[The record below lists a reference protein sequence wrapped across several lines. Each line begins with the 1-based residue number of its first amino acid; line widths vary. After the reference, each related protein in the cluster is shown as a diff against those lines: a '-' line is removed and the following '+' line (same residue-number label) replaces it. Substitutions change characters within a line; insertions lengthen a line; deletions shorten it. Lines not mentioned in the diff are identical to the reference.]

1 MEYTSIVQVE
11 NMGMDG
17 PGNTLQTAQKL
28 SVITQLSNINDTVS
42 TVDGDD
48 FYQFNLGGRSSFNLA
63 LDGLSADADVQ
74 LIQDIN
80 SNGQVDENE
89 VLASSIR
96 SGRNAESINT
106 ELDAGGYY
114 IRVYAYDTG
123 TINYS
128 LSALATPIDYAGNSL
143 DAGRNITIDA
153 SERIY
158 TDWVGSADSNDYYRF
173 QLNTTSNLKLT
184 LNGMSS
190 DADVQL
196 LSGSGGLIASS
207 TNVGNI
213 NESISRTLQQ
223 GTYYVRV
230 SPYSGETFYNLTLST
245 TPSGSTQKD
254 STASSVPITTD
265 AGNPPLIANASVSP
279 LPIGTSAP
287 PPQSP
292 ITRTVAGTLR
302 ADTFTYETGYN
313 LSVFSGNGNVDFGT
327 GARDILDLSQ
337 FASTG
342 VNINYANTATGG
354 VIYNLGNGNRL
365 FDAIKLTD
373 GSDIYFEGIEA
384 IKFAD
389 TVMNLAVTPNDPMF
403 NQQSNLH
410 MMGVQNA
417 WRFTTGSS
425 NVLIGAE
432 DTGIATNSQGLHPDL
447 RNTIFFGDN
456 YQDEEPTVS
465 HGTSVLGAIG
475 AAGNNGIGIAGI
487 NWNSD
492 LAMVDV
498 VGGNPGDYD
507 LATATQLLINQAN
520 SKGQRLVV
528 NLSLSGGYSAAFEQL
543 IANNQNNALFTIA
556 SGNGDSNTIAS
567 PADLAKKYSNTI
579 AVGAVWATKDWYGNP
594 KTPGDRT
601 TYLNWWGSNY
611 GEGLTLVAPNEFIT
625 TSATRA
631 NSSSPFAFAY
641 NDKFNGTSA
650 STTEVSGVASLVWSV
665 NPNLTAGQVKDILAS
680 TAYDLGTPGYDQVY
694 GSGFVNADAA
704 VRRAIALARGVA

>member
-1 MEYTSIVQVE
+1 MECISIVQVE
-11 NMGMDG
+11 NMRMDS
-17 PGNTLQTAQKL
+17 PGNTLQTAQ
-28 SVITQLSNINDTVS
+28 NISINTYSIKYNDTVS
-42 TVDGDD
+42 SVDGGD
-48 FYQFNLGGRSSFNLA
+48 FYEFSLGGRSSFNLA

-74 LIQDIN
+74 LIRDIN
-80 SNGQVDENE
+80 SNGEVDENE

-96 SGRNAESINT
+96 SGTKAESINT

-123 TINYS
+123 IINYS
-128 LSALATPIDYAGNSL
+128 LSALATPIDYGGNSL
-143 DAGRNITIDA
+143 DAARNIPIDA

-158 TDWVGSADSNDYYRF
+158 SDWVGSGDSNDYYGF

-184 LNGMSS
+184 LDGLIA

-196 LSGSGGLIASS
+196 LSFLGGVIASS

-213 NESISRTLQQ
+213 NESISRTLNA

-230 SPYSGETFYNLTLST
+230 SPYSGDTFYNLTLST
-245 TPSGSTQKD
+245 
-254 STASSVPITTD
+254 SSVPITTD
-265 AGNPPLIANASVSP
+265 AGNPPLISP
-279 LPIGTSAP
+279 INTSAP
-287 PPQSP
+287 APESP
-292 ITRTVAGTLR
+292 TTQTAAGTLR
-302 ADTFTYETGYN
+302 ADTFTYQTGYN

-327 GARDILDLSQ
+327 GALDILDLSQ

-342 VNINYANTATGG
+342 VSINYANTATGG
-354 VIYNLGNGNRL
+354 VIYNPGNGDRL
-365 FDAIKLTD
+365 FDALKLND
-373 GSDIYFEGIEA
+373 GSDIYFEGIDA

-389 TVMNLAVTPNDPMF
+389 TVVTLAVTPNDPMF
-403 NQQSNLH
+403 NQQWNLQ

-425 NVLIGAE
+425 SVLIGVE
-432 DTGIATNSQGLHPDL
+432 DTGIATDSQGLHSDL

-475 AAGNNGIGIAGI
+475 AVGNNGVGIAGI

-498 VGGNPGDYD
+498 VGDNSGDYD

-520 SKGQRLVV
+520 NKGQRLVV
-528 NLSLSGGYSAAFEQL
+528 NLSLSGGYSAAFEEL
-543 IANNQNNALFTIA
+543 IANNQNNALFAIA
-556 SGNGDSNTIAS
+556 SGNGDTNSISS
-567 PADLAKKYSNTI
+567 PADLAQKYNNVI
-579 AVGAVWATKDWYGNP
+579 AVGAVWGTKDWYGNA

-601 TYLNWWGSNY
+601 SYANWWGSQY
-611 GEGLTLVAPNEFIT
+611 GTGLTLVAPNEFIT

-631 NSSSPFAFAY
+631 NDSSPFAFAY

-650 STTEVSGVASLVWSV
+650 STAEVSGVASLVWSV
-665 NPNLTAGQVKDILAS
+665 NPNLTATQVKDILAS
-680 TAYDLGTPGYDQVY
+680 TAYDLGALGYDEVY

-704 VRRAIALARGVA
+704 VRRAIALGRGVA

>member
-1 MEYTSIVQVE
+1 
-11 NMGMDG
+11 MDG
-17 PGNTLQTAQKL
+17 PGNTLQTAQEISIVTYL
-28 SVITQLSNINDTVS
+28 RQLTDTVR
-42 TVDGDD
+42 TVDGGD
-48 FYQFNLGGRSSFNLA
+48 FYQFSLGGRSSFNLA

-74 LIQDIN
+74 LIRDIN
-80 SNGQVDENE
+80 VNGQVDQNE

-96 SGRNAESINT
+96 SGTNAESINT

-143 DAGRNITIDA
+143 DAARNIAVYA
-153 SERIY
+153 SEQIY
-158 TDWVGSADSNDYYRF
+158 SDWVGSADSNDYYRF
-173 QLNTTSNLKLT
+173 QFNSTSNLKLT
-184 LNGMSS
+184 LDGLSA
-190 DADVQL
+190 DADFQL
-196 LSGSGGLIASS
+196 LSDSGGVIASS

-230 SPYSGETFYNLTLST
+230 SPYSGDTFYNLTLST
-245 TPSGSTQKD
+245 TPSGST
-254 STASSVPITTD
+254 ASSGPIATD
-265 AGNPPLIANASVSP
+265 AGNPPLIADASVSP
-279 LPIGTSAP
+279 SPTTNQAP
-287 PPQSP
+287 APQSP
-292 ITRTVAGTLR
+292 TTRTVAGTLR
-302 ADTFTYETGYN
+302 ADTFNYQTGYN

-327 GARDILDLSQ
+327 GGRDILDLSQ

-342 VNINYANTATGG
+342 VSINYANTATGG

-365 FDAIKLTD
+365 FDAIKLSD
-373 GSDIYFEGIEA
+373 GCDIYFEGIDA

-389 TVMNLAVTPNDPMF
+389 TVVTLAVTPNDPMF

-425 NVLIGAE
+425 SVLIGVE
-432 DTGIATNSQGLHPDL
+432 DTGTATDSNGFHPDL

-487 NWNSD
+487 NWNSN

-520 SKGQRLVV
+520 SQGQRLVV

-543 IANNQNNALFTIA
+543 IANNQNNALFAIA

-579 AVGAVWATKDWYGNP
+579 AVGAVWGTKDWYGNP
-594 KTPGDRT
+594 KTSGDRT
-601 TYLNWWGSNY
+601 SYPGWWGSQY
-611 GEGLTLVAPNEFIT
+611 GDGLTLVAPNEFIT

-631 NSSSPFAFAY
+631 NNSSPFAFAY

-650 STTEVSGVASLVWSV
+650 STAEVSGVASLVWSV
-665 NPNLTAGQVKDILAS
+665 NPNLTAAQVKDILAS
-680 TAYDLGTPGYDQVY
+680 TAYDLGSLGYDQFY

-704 VRRAIALARGVA
+704 VRRAIALGRGVA